1 MHTLITVIIYGKKPI
16 ESLTLNKLLEL
27 KYDNYQLLLVNNG
40 PELIEPNDSFL
51 ESFSIKK
58 NKALIINYTDNK
70 ALSFIYNMV
79 LNDYEKHDRF
89 VFFDDDSDI
98 DDGFFES
105 LDATYNNMM
114 DLQLPLI
121 FDNDNAYYPIIDG
134 VIYSDEKSANEK
146 IGKYND
152 LFSIGSGLIIY
163 SNLVKKFQQ
172 RNMKLFDDNFAL
184 YGVDYSFFRRIA
196 ILKNKH
202 QEDVNVAISSKIN
215 HSLSRTSNEYSSW
228 RHKER
233 LLDIVLTQRYYS
245 KGISISTLILFKLIL
260 KEALKLRL
268 KNIYLIIS
276 TFIIGC
282 HPRCR

>member
-1 MHTLITVIIYGKKPI
+1 MHTLITIIIYGKRPI

-58 NKALIINYTDNK
+58 NKVLIINYTDNK

-79 LNDYEKHDRF
+79 LNDYEKYDRF

-105 LDATYNNMM
+105 INATYNNKV

-196 ILKNKH
+196 ILKKKH
-202 QEDVNVAISSKIN
+202 QEDVNVVISSKIN

>member
-51 ESFSIKK
+51 EYFSRIK
-58 NKALIINYTDNK
+58 NKVLIINYIDNK

-79 LNDYEKHDRF
+79 LNDYENYDRF

-105 LDATYNNMM
+105 IDATYNNKV

-121 FDNDNAYYPIIDG
+121 FDNNDVYYPIIDG
-134 VIYSDEKSANEK
+134 TICHDEKLANK
-146 IGKYND
+146 RMRKYND

-163 SNLVKKFQQ
+163 SNLVKKFNK
-172 RNMKLFDDNFAL
+172 RKMKLFDDNFAL

-196 ILKNKH
+196 ILKKKH
-202 QEDVNVAISSKIN
+202 QEDVNIVISSKIN

-245 KGISISTLILFKLIL
+245 KGISSSTAILTKLIL
-260 KEALKLRL
+260 KEALKLRF
-268 KNIYLIIS
+268 KNIYSIIS
-276 TFIIGC
+276 AFIIGR

>member
-1 MHTLITVIIYGKKPI
+1 
-16 ESLTLNKLLEL
+16 
-27 KYDNYQLLLVNNG
+27 
-40 PELIEPNDSFL
+40 
-51 ESFSIKK
+51 
-58 NKALIINYTDNK
+58 
-70 ALSFIYNMV
+70 LSFIYNMV

>member
-1 MHTLITVIIYGKKPI
+1 MHTLITVIIYGKRPI

-51 ESFSIKK
+51 ESFSIK
-58 NKALIINYTDNK
+58 NKVLIINYTDNK

-79 LNDYEKHDRF
+79 LNDYEKYDRF

-105 LDATYNNMM
+105 IDATYNNKV

-134 VIYSDEKSANEK
+134 VIYSDEKSANKK

-163 SNLVKKFQQ
+163 SNLVK
-172 RNMKLFDDNFAL
+172 N
-184 YGVDYSFFRRIA
+184 
-196 ILKNKH
+196 
-202 QEDVNVAISSKIN
+202 SSKEI
-215 HSLSRTSNEYSSW
+215 
-228 RHKER
+228 
-233 LLDIVLTQRYYS
+233 
-245 KGISISTLILFKLIL
+245 
-260 KEALKLRL
+260 
-268 KNIYLIIS
+268 
-276 TFIIGC
+276 
-282 HPRCR
+282 

>member
-105 LDATYNNMM
+105 INATYNNKV

>member
-1 MHTLITVIIYGKKPI
+1 
-16 ESLTLNKLLEL
+16 
-27 KYDNYQLLLVNNG
+27 NG